1 MAELELHGL
10 TRTEK
15 VKSGAVDTAV
25 VVAIEAVGL
34 ALAPFTLTVS
44 SVVSS
49 LLCATYV
56 ALKDVGAGGAG
67 RRLVGGEVSTAGG
80 EVPSIGRLI
89 GRNLPL
95 AGAMALGALPD
106 PLGLAGLFVAS
117 LVLLG
122 EATFL
127 MLTGRRVG
135 DLLTGTRT

>member
-10 TRTEK
+10 TRAEK

-34 ALAPFTLTVS
+34 ALAPFTFTVS
-44 SVVSS
+44 SVISS

-56 ALKDVGAGGAG
+56 AFKDVGAGGAG
-67 RRLVGGEVSTAGG
+67 RRLFGGGVSTVGGET
-80 EVPSIGRLI
+80 PSIGRLI

-95 AGAMALGALPD
+95 AAALALGALPD

-127 MLTGRRVG
+127 MLTGKRVG